1 MGMAL
6 SYIQMCPVVAGSRGL
21 QTVLKLPTLH
31 SLALVN
37 KQLEYSVETV
47 SGCSH
52 LKNAY
57 S

>member
-6 SYIQMCPVVAGSRGL
+6 SYIRMFPVVAGSRGL

-37 KQLEYSVETV
+37 KQLECSVESV
-47 SGCSH
+47 SSCSH
-52 LKNAY
+52 LLNAY